1 MLQLIKNNILEIFCL
16 NQKVKIEQSNLAS
29 IADVN
34 AEANKQVDN
43 YVQSY
48 YDNLKLPDNVQVE
61 IENVQYKSTYV
72 QMNRIIF
79 SIKLST
85 LLML

>member
-34 AEANKQVDN
+34 AQANKQVDN

-61 IENVQYKSTYV
+61 IENVQYKNTYV